1 MWIDRFWRFAKTV
14 GRDGLALLF
23 ALRDP
28 QTPRALKLATVALA
42 FYVISPIDL
51 LPDLAFLVGWTDD
64 LALLAL
70 GIPFLTRRLP
80 LGVSHRAF
88 EQADRLIARLN
99 PRRT

>member
-51 LPDLAFLVGWTDD
+51 LPDIAFLVGWTDD

-70 GIPFLTRRLP
+70 GIPCLRTGR
-80 LGVSHRAF
+80 S
-88 EQADRLIARLN
+88 ADRAPEPASHLSLWRA
-99 PRRT
+99 